1 MTALT
6 ILAWIFGPSLV
17 IGIVWGLLARG
28 AKQDPYRHL
37 GLVESHRVARRDT
50 GQEYER

>member
-1 MTALT
+1 MLT
-6 ILAWIFGPSLV
+6 ILAFVFGMSILTGV
-17 IGIVWGLLARG
+17 VWGLLARG
-28 AKQDPYRHL
+28 AKQDPYRSL